1 MYLGGLNMTNF
12 NSFVPTK
19 EFWNSREV
27 PLTSV
32 PTTDDITTNDK
43 GWSVYVIE
51 VTGASSI
58 NATVVGALKIN
69 DENNQRTTPTYQPVA
84 LIDLATL
91 KPVSAITGNGRFAA
105 VVLGLAQFK
114 INVTSLSGA
123 VTICGTQG
131 AY

>member
-1 MYLGGLNMTNF
+1 MTNF
-12 NSFVPTK
+12 NSPVPTK

-27 PLTSV
+27 PLTSA

-51 VTGASSI
+51 VTGATTIS
-58 NATVVGALKIN
+58 ATVEGALKIN
-69 DENNQRTTPTYQPVA
+69 DASNQPTTPTYQPIA
-84 LIDLATL
+84 LIDLTTL
-91 KPVSAITGNGRFAA
+91 EKVDSIDDNGRFAA
-105 VVLGLAQFK
+105 VILGVAQFR
-114 INVTSLSGA
+114 IRITSLSGS